1 MKSAK
6 KNNADMDFEIH
17 FYERILDRKPDFV
30 QALMALGDLYTKK
43 GRFQEGLTL
52 DRRLSQLRPE
62 DPYVFYNLACSYSLI
77 NDIAKAASVMKLA
90 VKNGYRNFVFLENDR
105 DLVNLLKDADFRRY
119 LDEVKQTRTVS

>member
-1 MKSAK
+1 
-6 KNNADMDFEIH
+6 MDFEIH